1 MNGIIATPGT
11 RIRKSDIR
19 INMEKNR
26 FLLDSNVLIDT
37 LNQKL
42 NLLGFLNNFPDCEV
56 YINLVVEIEVLAKS
70 GMSEQEEAEVRA
82 LLDSFKWVEIGKSVR
97 EIAVQI
103 RRTKELRL
111 PDALIAASAITLN
124 ATVLS
129 NDPHLRDYER
139 TGYKALPLP

>member
-1 MNGIIATPGT
+1 M
-11 RIRKSDIR
+11 D
-19 INMEKNR
+19 KNR
-26 FLLDSNVLIDT
+26 FFLDSNVLIDT
-37 LNQKL
+37 LNHKL
-42 NLLGFLNNFPDCEV
+42 NLLAFLDNFPDCET

-82 LLDSFKWVEIGKSVR
+82 LLSSFKWVEINKSVR

-103 RRTKELRL
+103 RRAKELRL

-129 NDPHLRDYER
+129 NDPHLLDYQR
-139 TGYKALPLP
+139 ADYAARPCVMSD